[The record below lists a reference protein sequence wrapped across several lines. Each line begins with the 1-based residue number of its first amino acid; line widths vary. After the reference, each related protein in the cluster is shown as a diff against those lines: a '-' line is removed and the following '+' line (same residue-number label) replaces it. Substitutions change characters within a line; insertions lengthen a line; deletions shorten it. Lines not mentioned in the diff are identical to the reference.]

1 MKITLDTNVI
11 LSSTFWFGDSSKIM
25 EMVEKGETE
34 LILSE
39 DIIEEY
45 KDVLNYEEIQDKI
58 KNKNLEMQR
67 TVEEII
73 TLSKIVE
80 PKNKFDVIKEDSD
93 DNKIIECA
101 VEGKVDYIISQD
113 KHLLDIKEFQGIKII
128 TPKDFLIKKN
138 YRDKIENQK
147 FITSN
152 KFIKP

>member
-45 KDVLNYEEIQDKI
+45 KDVLNYEEFQDKI

>member
-25 EMVEKGETE
+25 EMVEKGGTE

-39 DIIEEY
+39 DIIEEH
-45 KDVLNYEEIQDKI
+45 KNVLNYEEIQDKI

-80 PKNKFDVIKEDSD
+80 PKSKLDIIKEDPD
-93 DNKIIECA
+93 DNKILECA

-113 KHLLDIKEFQGIKII
+113 KHLLDIKEYKEIKII
-128 TPKDFLIKKN
+128 TPKDFLIKN
-138 YRDKIENQK
+138 KIIE
-147 FITSN
+147 
-152 KFIKP
+152 IK

>member
-11 LSSTFWFGDSSKIM
+11 LSSTFWFCDSSKNM
-25 EMVEKGETE
+25 EMVEKGGTE

-45 KDVLNYEEIQDKI
+45 KNVLNYEEIQDKI

-80 PKNKFDVIKEDSD
+80 PKRK
-93 DNKIIECA
+93 
-101 VEGKVDYIISQD
+101 
-113 KHLLDIKEFQGIKII
+113 LDIIRFQI
-128 TPKDFLIKKN
+128 N
-138 YRDKIENQK
+138 
-147 FITSN
+147 
-152 KFIKP
+152 

>member
-25 EMVEKGETE
+25 EMVEKGGTE

-45 KDVLNYEEIQDKI
+45 KNVLNYEEIQDKI

-80 PKNKFDVIKEDSD
+80 PKSKLDIIKEDPD
-93 DNKIIECA
+93 YNKILECA

-113 KHLLDIKEFQGIKII
+113 KHLLDIKEYKEIKII
-128 TPKDFLIKKN
+128 TPKDFLIKN
-138 YRDKIENQK
+138 KIIE
-147 FITSN
+147 
-152 KFIKP
+152 IK

>member
-25 EMVEKGETE
+25 EMVEKGGTE

-45 KDVLNYEEIQDKI
+45 KNVLNYEEIQDKI

-80 PKNKFDVIKEDSD
+80 PKSKLDIIKEDPD
-93 DNKIIECA
+93 DNKILECA

-113 KHLLDIKEFQGIKII
+113 KHLLDIKEYKEIKII
-128 TPKDFLIKKN
+128 TPKDFLIKN
-138 YRDKIENQK
+138 KIIE
-147 FITSN
+147 
-152 KFIKP
+152 IK